1 VARIGSHAGFRAGIH
16 ARSPTFKSL
25 IWRIVFLH
33 IVAVAVVA
41 IFLPLV
47 LFWLLN
53 SEIDQLHRDAMRAQ
67 AEVLAERIVAQPDG
81 LLTFNLPDSLKGLYS
96 EAYGRYQYDI
106 RDAEGN
112 LLFSSR
118 RKTGTATAAPPPLSE
133 TISGAGV
140 TRTIDGKV
148 IRIRVAEDLAHR
160 DVIIDDIVSNFFR
173 RVGWITIPILL
184 ILLGID
190 IIIFRRAVAPLWKAS
205 EEASNIGPARTDI
218 RLPTEQIPREIMPL
232 VTAVNQALDRLED
245 GFRVQRQFTA
255 DAAHQLRT
263 PLAILR
269 TRIETLGDGVA
280 RQALHAD
287 IEGMSRIVAQL
298 LEIAELDTLVL
309 DPGET
314 ADLRAVCAE
323 VVGSIAPLAIAQH
336 KDIALRGTEAPVLIH
351 GNSVMLQRAIFNL
364 AENAI
369 KFTAKD
375 TSVDVDV
382 SEDGAVSVRDCG
394 PGIAEAERELI
405 FHRFWRADRQRSD
418 GAGLGLSIVRA
429 VADDHAATVEV
440 ENLPGGGAQFTLRFR
455 LADASKAIEKNG
467 RVIDAAPSP
476 LVGEG
481 GSTRQRRGG

>member
-1 VARIGSHAGFRAGIH
+1 MAAGGRAG
-16 ARSPTFKSL
+16 SLTFKSL
-25 IWRIVFLH
+25 ISRIVFLH

-81 LLTFNLPDSLKGLYS
+81 TLTFNLPDSLKGLYS
-96 EAYGRYQYDI
+96 DAYGRYQFDI
-106 RDAEGN
+106 RDSDGR
-112 LLFSSR
+112 LLFSSHR
-118 RKTGTATAAPPPLSE
+118 RTAAAAAPRLSE

-140 TRTIDGKV
+140 SRDIAGKTV
-148 IRIRVAEDLAHR
+148 RIQVAEDLAHR

-173 RVGWITIPILL
+173 QVGWITIPILL
-184 ILLGID
+184 VLLATD
-190 IIIFRRAVAPLWKAS
+190 IIIFRRAIAPLWKAS
-205 EEASNIGPARTDI
+205 QEASNIGPARTDI
-218 RLPTEQIPREIMPL
+218 RLPTARIPREIVPL
-232 VTAVNQALDRLED
+232 VTAVNQALDRLEG

-269 TRIETLGDGVA
+269 TRIETLGDGA
-280 RQALHAD
+280 ERQALHAD
-287 IEGMSRIVAQL
+287 IEAMSRIVAQL

-323 VVGSIAPLAIAQH
+323 VVGSIAPFAIAQR
-336 KDIALRGTEAPVLIH
+336 KDVALKGTDAPVLIH
-351 GNSVMLQRAIFNL
+351 GNSEMLQRAVFNL

-369 KFTAKD
+369 KFTAEG
-375 TSVDVDV
+375 TNVDVEV
-382 SEDGAVSVRDCG
+382 GEDGSVRVRDAG
-394 PGIAEAERELI
+394 PGIAEAERDLI
-405 FHRFWRADRQRSD
+405 FQRFWRADRRRSD

-429 VADDHAATVEV
+429 VADDHAATVAV
-440 ENLPGGGAQFTLRFR
+440 ENLPGGGAEFTLRFR
-455 LADASKAIEKNG
+455 LAEKT
-467 RVIDAAPSP
+467 VSLPSP
-476 LVGEG
+476 LAGADG
-481 GSTRQRRGG
+481 APR

>member
-1 VARIGSHAGFRAGIH
+1 MLAAAYARR
-16 ARSPTFKSL
+16 PTFKSL

-33 IVAVAVVA
+33 IVAVAMVA
-41 IFLPLV
+41 IVLPLV

-53 SEIDQLHRDAMRAQ
+53 SEIDHLHRDAMRAQ

-96 EAYGRYQYDI
+96 EAYGRYQYVI
-106 RDAEGN
+106 RDGDGR

-118 RKTGTATAAPPPLSE
+118 RRGGAPESPRSSE
-133 TISGAGV
+133 TISGADV
-140 TRTIDGKV
+140 TRIIDGKTV
-148 IRIRVAEDLAHR
+148 RVQVAEDLAHR

-184 ILLGID
+184 ILLATD
-190 IIIFRRAVAPLWKAS
+190 IIIFRRAIAPLLKAS

-269 TRIETLGDGVA
+269 TRIETLQDGGA
-280 RQALHAD
+280 RQILHAD
-287 IEGMSRIVAQL
+287 IEAMSRIVAQL

-323 VVGSIAPLAIAQH
+323 VVGAIAPFAIAQH
-336 KDIALRGTEAPVLIH
+336 KDIALRGAEAPVVIH
-351 GNSVMLQRAIFNL
+351 GNPVMLQRAIFNL

-369 KFTAKD
+369 KFTAPA
-375 TSVDVDV
+375 SCVEVEV
-382 SEDGAVSVRDCG
+382 GGDGSVRVRDRG
-394 PGIAEAERELI
+394 PGIAAGDRDLI
-405 FHRFWRADRQRSD
+405 FQRFWRADRQRSD

-429 VADDHAATVEV
+429 VADDHAATIAV
-440 ENLPGGGAQFTLRFR
+440 ENLPGGGAEFTLRFR
-455 LADASKAIEKNG
+455 LAHAVG
-467 RVIDAAPSP
+467 AAEPI
-476 LVGEG
+476 
-481 GSTRQRRGG
+481 R

>member
-1 VARIGSHAGFRAGIH
+1 MARIGPHAGFRAGIR

-106 RDAEGN
+106 RDAEGH

-118 RKTGTATAAPPPLSE
+118 RKTGTATAAPPLSE

-148 IRIRVAEDLAHR
+148 IRIRVAEDLGHR

-184 ILLGID
+184 VLLAID

-205 EEASNIGPARTDI
+205 EEVSNIGPARTDI

-232 VTAVNQALDRLED
+232 VIAVNQALDRLED

-269 TRIETLGDGVA
+269 TRIETLGDGAA

-287 IEGMSRIVAQL
+287 IEGMSRIVVQL

-382 SEDGAVSVRDCG
+382 SEDGAVHVRDCG

-429 VADDHAATVEV
+429 VADDHAATVAV
-440 ENLPGGGAQFTLRFR
+440 ANRPGGGAQFTLRFR
-455 LADASKAIEKNG
+455 LADGVQPAGPNS
-467 RVIDAAPSP
+467 AA
-476 LVGEG
+476 GAAAG
-481 GSTRQRRGG
+481 

>member
-1 VARIGSHAGFRAGIH
+1 MSAAGSFG
-16 ARSPTFKSL
+16 RSPSFKSL
-25 IWRIVFLH
+25 ISRIVFMH
-33 IVAVAVVA
+33 IVAVAVAA

-53 SEIDQLHRDAMRAQ
+53 SEVDQLHRDAMRAQ
-67 AEVLAERIVAQPDG
+67 AEVLAERIVPQADG
-81 LLTFNLPDSLKGLYS
+81 TLAFNLPDSLRGLYS
-96 EAYGRYQYDI
+96 DAYGRYQYDI
-106 RDAEGN
+106 RDGEGR
-112 LLFSSR
+112 LLFSSH
-118 RKTGTATAAPPPLSE
+118 RKTGAAVAAPRLSE

-140 TRTIDGKV
+140 TRIIEGQPV
-148 IRIRVAEDLAHR
+148 RIQVAEDLAHR
-160 DVIIDDIVSNFFR
+160 DVIIDDIISNFFL

-184 ILLGID
+184 ILLATD
-190 IIIFRRAVAPLWKAS
+190 IFIFRRAVAPLWKAS
-205 EEASNIGPARTDI
+205 EEASNIGPSRTDI

-269 TRIETLGDGVA
+269 TRIETLGDGTA
-280 RQALHAD
+280 KQALHAD

-323 VVGSIAPLAIAQH
+323 VVGAIAPFAIAQH
-336 KDIALRGTEAPVLIH
+336 KDIALKGSGAPVMIH
-351 GNSVMLQRAIFNL
+351 GNSEMLQRAIFNL

-375 TSVDVDV
+375 SSVDVEVGD
-382 SEDGAVSVRDCG
+382 DGVVRVRDCG

-405 FHRFWRADRQRSD
+405 FQRFWRRDRQRSD
-418 GAGLGLSIVRA
+418 GAGLGLSIVRG
-429 VADDHAATVEV
+429 VADDHAATVAV
-440 ENLPGGGAQFTLRFR
+440 ENLPGGGAEFTLRFR
-455 LADASKAIEKNG
+455 LAQAAI
-467 RVIDAAPSP
+467 
-476 LVGEG
+476 
-481 GSTRQRRGG
+481 

>member
-1 VARIGSHAGFRAGIH
+1 M
-16 ARSPTFKSL
+16 
-25 IWRIVFLH
+25 H
-33 IVAVAVVA
+33 IVAIAVVA

-53 SEIDQLHRDAMRAQ
+53 SEVDQLHREAMRAQ
-67 AEVLAERIVAQPDG
+67 AEVLAERIVAAPDG
-81 LLTFNLPDSLKGLYS
+81 LLTFNLPDSLRGLYS

-106 RDAEGN
+106 RDADGR

-118 RKTGTATAAPPPLSE
+118 SKTGAARRRRRHFPRRFPAP
-133 TISGAGV
+133 AYPHH
-140 TRTIDGKV
+140 RRQD
-148 IRIRVAEDLAHR
+148 RAHPVAEDLAHR
-160 DVIIDDIVSNFFR
+160 DVIIDDIISNFFR

-184 ILLGID
+184 ILLAID
-190 IIIFRRAVAPLWKAS
+190 IIIFRRAIAPLWKAS
-205 EEASNIGPARTDI
+205 EEASNIGPARTDV

-263 PLAILR
+263 PLTILR
-269 TRIETLGDGVA
+269 TRIETLGDGA
-280 RQALHAD
+280 AKQALHDD

-323 VVGSIAPLAIAQH
+323 VVGAIAPFAIAQH
-336 KDIALRGTEAPVLIH
+336 KDIALKGADAPVMIH
-351 GNSVMLQRAIFNL
+351 GNAEMLQRAIFNL

-375 TSVDVDV
+375 TSVDVEVRD
-382 SEDGAVSVRDCG
+382 DGSVRVRDCG
-394 PGIAEAERELI
+394 PGITEAERELI
-405 FHRFWRADRQRSD
+405 FQRFWRGDRQRSD
-418 GAGLGLSIVRA
+418 GAGLGLSIVRG
-429 VADDHAATVEV
+429 VADDHAATVRWTIPGRRRGV
-440 ENLPGGGAQFTLRFR
+440 HAAVPAGGGGA
-455 LADASKAIEKNG
+455 SS
-467 RVIDAAPSP
+467 PSP

-481 GSTRQRRGG
+481 GSPR

>member
-1 VARIGSHAGFRAGIH
+1 VGRAGFRAGIH
-16 ARSPTFKSL
+16 ARLPTFKSL

-81 LLTFNLPDSLKGLYS
+81 LLTFNLPDSLRGLYS

-106 RDAEGN
+106 RDAQGH
-112 LLFSSR
+112 LLFSS
-118 RKTGTATAAPPPLSE
+118 RKTGTATAAPPPLFE

-184 ILLGID
+184 VLLAID
-190 IIIFRRAVAPLWKAS
+190 IIIFRRAIAPLWKAS
-205 EEASNIGPARTDI
+205 EEASNIGPARI
-218 RLPTEQIPREIMPL
+218 HVRLPTEQIPREIMPL

-269 TRIETLGDGVA
+269 TRIETLGDGTA
-280 RQALHAD
+280 REALHAD
-287 IEGMSRIVAQL
+287 IEAMSRIVAQL

-336 KDIALRGTEAPVLIH
+336 KDIALRGSEAPVMIH

-382 SEDGAVSVRDCG
+382 SEDGAVRVRDCG

-405 FHRFWRADRQRSD
+405 FQRFWRADRQRSD

-429 VADDHAATVEV
+429 VADDHAATVAV
-440 ENLPGGGAQFTLRFR
+440 ENLPGGGAQFTLQFR
-455 LADASKAIEKNG
+455 VAEKSGDVDLNG
-467 RVIDAAPSP
+467 VRH
-476 LVGEG
+476 
-481 GSTRQRRGG
+481 

>member
-1 VARIGSHAGFRAGIH
+1 MALLGSPVGSRAGIY

-67 AEVLAERIVAQPDG
+67 AEVLAERIVDQPDG
-81 LLTFNLPDSLKGLYS
+81 QLTFNLPDSLKGLYS

-106 RDAEGN
+106 RDAEGH
-112 LLFSSR
+112 LLFSSH
-118 RKTGTATAAPPPLSE
+118 RKSGAAPPVPSRLSD

-140 TRTIDGKV
+140 TRIIDGKTV
-148 IRIRVAEDLAHR
+148 RVQVAEDLSHR

-184 ILLGID
+184 ILLATD
-190 IIIFRRAVAPLWKAS
+190 IIIFRRAIAPLWKAS

-269 TRIETLGDGVA
+269 TRIETLGDGAV

-287 IEGMSRIVAQL
+287 IEAMSRIVAQL

-323 VVGSIAPLAIAQH
+323 VVGSIAPFAIAQR
-336 KDIALRGTEAPVLIH
+336 KDIALKGADAPVLIH
-351 GNSVMLQRAIFNL
+351 GNSEMLQRAIFNL

-375 TSVDVDV
+375 TCVDVEV
-382 SEDGAVSVRDCG
+382 GEDGSVRVRDCG
-394 PGIAEAERELI
+394 PGIAEAQRELI
-405 FHRFWRADRQRSD
+405 FQRFWRADRQRSD
-418 GAGLGLSIVRA
+418 GAGLGLSIVRG
-429 VADDHAATVEV
+429 VAEDHDATVMA

-455 LADASKAIEKNG
+455 LAAS
-467 RVIDAAPSP
+467 PSHK
-476 LVGEG
+476 GEG
-481 GSTRQRRGG
+481 KTTAISACRRTNP

>member
-1 VARIGSHAGFRAGIH
+1 MAAAGIY

-25 IWRIVFLH
+25 IWRIVFMH

-53 SEIDQLHRDAMRAQ
+53 SEVDQLHRDAMRAQ

-81 LLTFNLPDSLKGLYS
+81 LLTFNLPDSLRGLYS
-96 EAYGRYQYDI
+96 EAYGRYLYDI
-106 RDAEGN
+106 RDADGH

-118 RKTGTATAAPPPLSE
+118 RKTGAAVQAPPLSE

-140 TRTIDGKV
+140 TRTIDGKTV
-148 IRIRVAEDLAHR
+148 RIRVAEDLAHR
-160 DVIIDDIVSNFFR
+160 DVIIDDIISNFFR

-184 ILLGID
+184 ILLAAD
-190 IIIFRRAVAPLWKAS
+190 IIIFRRAIAPLWKAS
-205 EEASNIGPARTDI
+205 EEASNIGPARTHI

-263 PLAILR
+263 PLTILR
-269 TRIETLGDGVA
+269 TRIETLGDAAA
-280 RQALHAD
+280 RQALHDD
-287 IEGMSRIVAQL
+287 IEAMGRIVAQL
-298 LEIAELDTLVL
+298 LEIAELDTLVI

-323 VVGSIAPLAIAQH
+323 VVGAIAPFAITQH
-336 KDIALRGTEAPVLIH
+336 KDIALKGTDAPVLIH
-351 GNSVMLQRAIFNL
+351 GNAVMLQRAIFNL

-375 TSVDVDV
+375 TSVDVEV

-394 PGIAEAERELI
+394 PGIADAERELI
-405 FHRFWRADRQRSD
+405 FQRFWRADRQRSD

-429 VADDHAATVEV
+429 VADDHAATIAV
-440 ENLPGGGAQFTLRFR
+440 ENLPAGGAEFTLRFR
-455 LADASKAIEKNG
+455 LAK
-467 RVIDAAPSP
+467 
-476 LVGEG
+476 EG
-481 GSTRQRRGG
+481 ATLR

>member
-1 VARIGSHAGFRAGIH
+1 MSA
-16 ARSPTFKSL
+16 ARSFARPTFKSL
-25 IWRIVFLH
+25 ISRIVFMH

-53 SEIDQLHRDAMRAQ
+53 SEVDQLHRDAMRAQ
-67 AEVLAERIVAQPDG
+67 AEVLAERIVPQADG
-81 LLTFNLPDSLKGLYS
+81 TLTFNLPDSLRGLYS
-96 EAYGRYQYDI
+96 DAYGRYQYDI
-106 RDAEGN
+106 RDEDGR
-112 LLFSSR
+112 LLFSSHR
-118 RKTGTATAAPPPLSE
+118 RTGTAAAMPRLSE

-140 TRTIDGKV
+140 SRVIEGRTV
-148 IRIRVAEDLAHR
+148 RIQVAEDLSHR
-160 DVIIDDIVSNFFR
+160 DVIIDDIISNFFR

-184 ILLGID
+184 ILLATD

-263 PLAILR
+263 PLTILR
-269 TRIETLGDGVA
+269 TRIETLGDGTA

-314 ADLRAVCAE
+314 ADLRAVCTE
-323 VVGSIAPLAIAQH
+323 VVGAIAPFALAQH
-336 KDIALRGTEAPVLIH
+336 KDIALKGTDAPVLVH
-351 GNSVMLQRAIFNL
+351 GNSEMLQRAIFNL

-375 TSVDVDV
+375 TSVDVEVGD
-382 SEDGAVSVRDCG
+382 DGAVRVRDCG
-394 PGIAEAERELI
+394 PGIADAERELI
-405 FHRFWRADRQRSD
+405 FQRFWRADRQRSD
-418 GAGLGLSIVRA
+418 GAGLGLSIVRG
-429 VADDHAATVEV
+429 VADDHAATVAV
-440 ENLPGGGAQFTLRFR
+440 ENLPGGGAEFTLRFR
-455 LADASKAIEKNG
+455 LAG
-467 RVIDAAPSP
+467 GAAGPSP

-481 GSTRQRRGG
+481 GVGGLRPPSS

>member
-1 VARIGSHAGFRAGIH
+1 M
-16 ARSPTFKSL
+16 
-25 IWRIVFLH
+25 H

-53 SEIDQLHRDAMRAQ
+53 SEVDQLHREAMRAQ
-67 AEVLAERIVAQPDG
+67 AEVLAERIVAAPDG
-81 LLTFNLPDSLKGLYS
+81 LLTFNLPDSLRGLYS
-96 EAYGRYQYDI
+96 EAYGRYLYDI
-106 RDAEGN
+106 RDADGR

-118 RKTGTATAAPPPLSE
+118 RKTGAAVSAPPTLSE

-140 TRTIDGKV
+140 TRIIDGKIV
-148 IRIRVAEDLAHR
+148 RIRVAEDLAHR
-160 DVIIDDIVSNFFR
+160 DVIIDDIISNFFR

-184 ILLGID
+184 ILLAAD
-190 IIIFRRAVAPLWKAS
+190 IIIFRRAIAPLWKAS

-232 VTAVNQALDRLED
+232 VIAVNQALDRLED

-263 PLAILR
+263 PLTILR
-269 TRIETLGDGVA
+269 TRIETLGDGAA
-280 RQALHAD
+280 RQALHDD

-323 VVGSIAPLAIAQH
+323 VVGSIAPFAIAQH
-336 KDIALRGTEAPVLIH
+336 KDIALKGADAPVLIH
-351 GNSVMLQRAIFNL
+351 GNAEMLQRAIFNL

-375 TSVDVDV
+375 TSVDVEVGD
-382 SEDGAVSVRDCG
+382 DGSVRVRDCG

-405 FHRFWRADRQRSD
+405 FQRFWRADRQRSD
-418 GAGLGLSIVRA
+418 GAGLGLSIVRG
-429 VADDHAATVEV
+429 VADDHAATVAV
-440 ENLPGGGAQFTLRFR
+440 ENLSGGGAEFTLRFR
-455 LADASKAIEKNG
+455 LAEG
-467 RVIDAAPSP
+467 AAHP
-476 LVGEG
+476 VGQ
-481 GSTRQRRGG
+481 S

>member
-1 VARIGSHAGFRAGIH
+1 VAQLGPHAGFRAGIA

-25 IWRIVFLH
+25 IWRIVFMH
-33 IVAVAVVA
+33 IVAVAMVA
-41 IFLPLV
+41 IVLPLV

-53 SEIDQLHRDAMRAQ
+53 SEVDQLHRDAMRAQ
-67 AEVLAERIVAQPDG
+67 AEVLAERIVAAPDG
-81 LLTFNLPDSLKGLYS
+81 LLTFNLPDSLRGLYS
-96 EAYGRYQYDI
+96 EAYGRYLYDI
-106 RDAEGN
+106 RDADGR

-118 RKTGTATAAPPPLSE
+118 RKTGAAAAQVPPLSE

-140 TRTIDGKV
+140 TRIVDGKIV
-148 IRIRVAEDLAHR
+148 RIRVAEDLAHR
-160 DVIIDDIVSNFFR
+160 DVIIDDIISNFFR

-184 ILLGID
+184 VLLAAD
-190 IIIFRRAVAPLWKAS
+190 IVIFRRAIAPLWKAS

-232 VTAVNQALDRLED
+232 VTAVNQALDRLEG

-263 PLAILR
+263 PLTILR
-269 TRIETLGDGVA
+269 ARIETLGDGA
-280 RQALHAD
+280 AKQALHAD
-287 IEGMSRIVAQL
+287 VEGMSHIVAQL

-323 VVGSIAPLAIAQH
+323 VVGSIAPFAITQH
-336 KDIALRGTEAPVLIH
+336 KDIALRGSDAPVMIH
-351 GNSVMLQRAIFNL
+351 GNSEMLQRAIFNL

-375 TSVDVDV
+375 TAVDVEV
-382 SEDGAVSVRDCG
+382 SEDGVVRVRDCG

-405 FHRFWRADRQRSD
+405 FQRFWRRDRQRSD
-418 GAGLGLSIVRA
+418 GAGLGLSIVRG
-429 VADDHAATVEV
+429 VADDHAATVAV
-440 ENLPGGGAQFTLRFR
+440 ENLAGGGAEFTLRFR
-455 LADASKAIEKNG
+455 LAEGADAS
-467 RVIDAAPSP
+467 PSP
-476 LVGEG
+476 G
-481 GSTRQRRGG
+481 GRG